1 MFSNIL
7 IASDLSEASAAALR
21 TGLELARRFGARCT
35 ALYVTMPA
43 YPANHWYVPHIG
55 EDAAMLQALS
65 DREQDA
71 ARQALERTVREAGAA
86 PGAVTTLVRVGSPPD
101 VILDAAVE
109 LGVDLLVVG
118 THARQ
123 GVERL
128 ILGSTAE
135 KIARKAP
142 CSVLTVHGGL
152 ARS

>member
-1 MFSNIL
+1 MFRNIL
-7 IASDLSEASAAALR
+7 IASDLSDASAPALR
-21 TGLELARRFGARCT
+21 AGLTLARTFGARCT
-35 ALYVTMPA
+35 VLYVTMPA

-71 ARQALERTVREAGAA
+71 ARESLERSVREAGGDAA
-86 PGAVTTLVRVGSPPD
+86 MDTTVVKVGSPPD
-101 VILDAAVE
+101 VILDTATQE
-109 LGVDLLVVG
+109 GVDLIVVV
-118 THARQ
+118 THGRH

-142 CSVLTVHGGL
+142 CSVLTVHAGPL
-152 ARS
+152 P